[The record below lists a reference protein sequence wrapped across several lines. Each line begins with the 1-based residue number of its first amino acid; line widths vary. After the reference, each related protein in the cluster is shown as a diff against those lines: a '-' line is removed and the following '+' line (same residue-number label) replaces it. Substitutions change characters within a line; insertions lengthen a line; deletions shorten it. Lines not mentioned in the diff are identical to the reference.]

1 MHWSGRAT
9 AGAIALLALG
19 SVVAMV
25 KASLAAGGLPGVA
38 STAWRAAGYFTN
50 LTALIV
56 AFDLASVAVGW
67 LIPARRAAGLVVWM
81 LVIAGVYHLILAPVW
96 AMPGLTGS
104 ADLALHTA
112 LPAMV
117 VVWWLAFAPKRGLR
131 MGMIAGWLLWPL
143 GYAAYGLA
151 RGLATGFWPYP
162 FADLD
167 ALGPARLALNVAL
180 LSAGFMAAGLVVL
193 ASAQALQS
201 RSPP

>member
-1 MHWSGRAT
+1 MHWSGRIT
-9 AGAIALLALG
+9 AAAIALLALG
-19 SVVAMV
+19 SVVAMI
-25 KASLAAGGLPGVA
+25 KASLATGGLEGVA

-50 LTALIV
+50 MTALIV

-67 LIPARRAAGLVVWM
+67 PIPARRAAGLVVWM
-81 LVIAGVYHLILAPVW
+81 LVIAGVYHLILAPFW
-96 AMPGLTGS
+96 RMPNLTHS
-104 ADLALHTA
+104 ANVALHMA

-117 VVWWLAFAPKRGLR
+117 LAWWLAFAPKRGLHL
-131 MGMIAGWLLWPL
+131 GMVAGWLVWPL
-143 GYAAYGLA
+143 CYAAYVLA

-180 LSAGFMAAGLVVL
+180 LSAGFMGAGLLVL

-201 RSPP
+201 RRPS